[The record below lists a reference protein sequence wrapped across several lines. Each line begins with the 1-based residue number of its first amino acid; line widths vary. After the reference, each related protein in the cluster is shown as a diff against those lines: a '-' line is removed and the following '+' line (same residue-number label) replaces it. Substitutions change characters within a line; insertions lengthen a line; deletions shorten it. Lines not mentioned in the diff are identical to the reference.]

1 MVGRTGDHFSE
12 SEVDDD
18 GAKRSSAADGAG
30 CERERVV
37 SFSTCD
43 TCLFGEAELV
53 GRRDA
58 RAGIFSSMGDGLM
71 TARGIPPPFWFGHK
85 CILFVGRGKASR
97 KCGRCGDFSESCNDA

>member
-1 MVGRTGDHFSE
+1 M
-12 SEVDDD
+12 DDD
-18 GAKRSSAADGAG
+18 GAKRGSAADGAG

-58 RAGIFSSMGDGLM
+58 WAGILADLFDG
-71 TARGIPPPFWFGHK
+71 
-85 CILFVGRGKASR
+85 
-97 KCGRCGDFSESCNDA
+97 